1 MKAACSVRRFN
12 LSLLLRANTDMPD
25 PHWTIPVAR
34 WSSWPAAA
42 SAAPDIGFIEPI
54 VRRRLSTLSRV
65 ALKVA
70 HDCVGADEARVV
82 FASRHGELRRTTDIL
97 RAISSG
103 EPVSPTAFSLSV
115 LNAMTGVFGIA
126 RGDRS
131 AASAISAGP
140 ETLGYALLEAYAQF
154 ATQPASPVLLV
165 YADEPADPAYGTIE
179 DEVQG
184 GAIAILLSSE
194 GALGHLVCARSS
206 AVAPDISR
214 AVGHG
219 DPGPTAATAA
229 PAASTAAVAAAEKSV
244 APGHSAATGATGAA
258 QPRNAAEPETRFATQ
273 SQALL
278 HCLETGKPA
287 AWQGAGALWHWGWHD
302 RAA

>member
-1 MKAACSVRRFN
+1 
-12 LSLLLRANTDMPD
+12 MPD

-34 WSSWPAAA
+34 WSSWPAATT
-42 SAAPDIGFIEPI
+42 AAPDIGFIEPI
-54 VRRRLSTLSRV
+54 VRRRLSTLSKA

-70 HDCVGADEARVV
+70 HDCVAADEARVV

-140 ETLGYALLEAYAQF
+140 ETLGYALLEAYAQH
-154 ATQPASPVLLV
+154 ATQSASPVLLV
-165 YADEPADPAYGTIE
+165 YADEPADAAYGTID

-184 GAIAILLSSE
+184 GAIALLLNSE
-194 GALGHLVCARSS
+194 TAVGHLVCTRSAS
-206 AVAPDISR
+206 PR
-214 AVGHG
+214 LH
-219 DPGPTAATAA
+219 DPE
-229 PAASTAAVAAAEKSV
+229 PAA
-244 APGHSAATGATGAA
+244 
-258 QPRNAAEPETRFATQ
+258 TRFATQ

-278 HCLETGKPA
+278 HCLETGEPA
-287 AWQGAGALWHWGWHD
+287 AWQGAGVLWQWEWHD

>member
-1 MKAACSVRRFN
+1 
-12 LSLLLRANTDMPD
+12 MPD
-25 PHWTIPVAR
+25 LHWTIPVAR

-70 HDCVGADEARVV
+70 HDCVARDAVRVV

-97 RAISSG
+97 RAISAG

-131 AASAISAGP
+131 AASAISAGA
-140 ETLGYALLEAYAQF
+140 ETLGYALLEAHAQY
-154 ATQPASPVLLV
+154 ATQPDSPTLLV

-184 GAIAILLSSE
+184 GAIAILLDSE
-194 GALGHLVCARSS
+194 S
-206 AVAPDISR
+206 ATGELECWVSR
-214 AVGHG
+214 AGQS
-219 DPGPTAATAA
+219 DSAPLNATRASETGGMEGTDGTDGTDGTKSAA
-229 PAASTAAVAAAEKSV
+229 P
-244 APGHSAATGATGAA
+244 
-258 QPRNAAEPETRFATQ
+258 ETLFATQ
-273 SQALL
+273 SQALQ
-278 HCLETGKPA
+278 HCLETGLPA
-287 AWQGAGALWHWGWHD
+287 AWQNTGATWHWRWHD

>member
-1 MKAACSVRRFN
+1 
-12 LSLLLRANTDMPD
+12 MPD
-25 PHWTIPVAR
+25 LHWTIPVAR

-54 VRRRLSTLSRV
+54 VRRRLSTLSKV

-70 HDCVGADEARVV
+70 HDCVSQGEVRVV

-97 RAISSG
+97 RTISAG

-131 AASAISAGP
+131 AASAISAGA
-140 ETLGYALLEAYAQF
+140 ETLGYALLEAYAQYE
-154 ATQPASPVLLV
+154 TQPGSPVLLV

-184 GAIAILLSSE
+184 GAIAILLNGEAAAGQLICTLS
-194 GALGHLVCARSS
+194 GAGE
-206 AVAPDISR
+206 PE
-214 AVGHG
+214 
-219 DPGPTAATAA
+219 AAEAGQPA
-229 PAASTAAVAAAEKSV
+229 SHAGRENAASADE
-244 APGHSAATGATGAA
+244 
-258 QPRNAAEPETRFATQ
+258 RFATQ

-278 HCLETGKPA
+278 HCLETGRPA
-287 AWQGAGALWHWGWHD
+287 VWQGAGAAWHWRWHE

>member
-1 MKAACSVRRFN
+1 
-12 LSLLLRANTDMPD
+12 MPD
-25 PHWTIPVAR
+25 LHWTIPVAR

-70 HDCVGADEARVV
+70 HECVAQNEARVV

-97 RAISSG
+97 RAISAG

-131 AASAISAGP
+131 AASAISAGA
-140 ETLGYALLEAYAQF
+140 ETLGYALLEAHAQYA
-154 ATQPASPVLLV
+154 AQPGAPVLLV
-165 YADEPADPAYGTIE
+165 YADEPADAAYGTIE

-184 GAIAILLSSE
+184 GALAILLDSAAANGTLTCTVTG
-194 GALGHLVCARSS
+194 GAAQTPAMNDRQAASTPGS
-206 AVAPDISR
+206 A
-214 AVGHG
+214 AV
-219 DPGPTAATAA
+219 TAATQVPGAT
-229 PAASTAAVAAAEKSV
+229 PAASVAMETTAA
-244 APGHSAATGATGAA
+244 SATS
-258 QPRNAAEPETRFATQ
+258 FATQ
-273 SQALL
+273 SQALQ
-278 HCLETGKPA
+278 HCLETGHA
-287 AWQGAGALWHWGWHD
+287 SVWHNAGATWHWSWHAL
-302 RAA
+302 AA

>member
-1 MKAACSVRRFN
+1 
-12 LSLLLRANTDMPD
+12 MPD
-25 PHWTIPVAR
+25 LHWTIPVGR

-54 VRRRLSTLSRV
+54 VRRRLSTLSKV

-70 HDCVGADEARVV
+70 HDCVAQQPVRVV

-97 RAISSG
+97 CSISAG

-131 AASAISAGP
+131 AASAVSAGAQ
-140 ETLGYALLEAYAQF
+140 TLGYALLEAYAQY
-154 ATQPASPVLLV
+154 ATQPEAPVLLV
-165 YADEPADPAYGTIE
+165 YADEPADLAYGTIE

-184 GAIAILLSSE
+184 GAIAVLLEKDASAGHIICSLTRAHE
-194 GALGHLVCARSS
+194 GA
-206 AVAPDISR
+206 
-214 AVGHG
+214 G
-219 DPGPTAATAA
+219 DPRTASGD
-229 PAASTAAVAAAEKSV
+229 AASF
-244 APGHSAATGATGAA
+244 P
-258 QPRNAAEPETRFATQ
+258 TQ

-278 HCLETGKPA
+278 HCLETGQPA
-287 AWQGAGALWHWGWHD
+287 CWQRAGALWHWRWD
-302 RAA
+302 ERAA

>member
-1 MKAACSVRRFN
+1 
-12 LSLLLRANTDMPD
+12 MPD
-25 PHWTIPVAR
+25 LHWTLPVGR

-54 VRRRLSTLSRV
+54 VRRRLSTLSKV

-70 HDCVGADEARVV
+70 HDCVAQEPVRVV

-97 RAISSG
+97 RSISAG

-131 AASAISAGP
+131 AASAVSAGAQ
-140 ETLGYALLEAYAQF
+140 TLGYALLEAYAQY
-154 ATQPASPVLLV
+154 ATQPDAPVLLV
-165 YADEPADPAYGTIE
+165 YADEPADLAYGTIE

-184 GAIAILLSSE
+184 GAIAVLLQKE
-194 GALGHLVCARSS
+194 AAAGRLVCSL
-206 AVAPDISR
+206 SR
-214 AVGHG
+214 AHEEGG
-219 DPGPTAATAA
+219 DPRDPSRS
-229 PAASTAAVAAAEKSV
+229 AASDTASF
-244 APGHSAATGATGAA
+244 P
-258 QPRNAAEPETRFATQ
+258 TQ

-278 HCLETGKPA
+278 HCLETGQPA
-287 AWQGAGALWHWGWHD
+287 CWQRAGALWHWRWDD

>member
-1 MKAACSVRRFN
+1 VYSVRRFS

-34 WSSWPAAA
+34 WSCWPAAA
-42 SAAPDIGFIEPI
+42 SAPPDIGFIEPI
-54 VRRRLSTLSRV
+54 VRRRLSTLSKA

-70 HDCVGADEARVV
+70 HDCVARNEVRVV

-97 RAISSG
+97 RAISAG

-131 AASAISAGP
+131 AASAISAGA
-140 ETLGYALLEAYAQF
+140 ETLGYALLEAYAQH
-154 ATQPASPVLLV
+154 ATEPGAPVLLV
-165 YADEPADPAYGTIE
+165 YADEPADTAYGTIE

-184 GAIAILLSSE
+184 GAIAILLDDE
-194 GALGHLVCARSS
+194 
-206 AVAPDISR
+206 
-214 AVGHG
+214 
-219 DPGPTAATAA
+219 
-229 PAASTAAVAAAEKSV
+229 
-244 APGHSAATGATGAA
+244 AATGRLTCTRSAA
-258 QPRNAAEPETRFATQ
+258 GEAQAAPPIEAIEANQAGETNKASPTPPAERFATQ

-278 HCLETGKPA
+278 HCLETGA
-287 AWQGAGALWHWGWHD
+287 TTAWQGAGVIWHWSWHD

>member
-1 MKAACSVRRFN
+1 
-12 LSLLLRANTDMPD
+12 MPD
-25 PHWTIPVAR
+25 LHWTIPVGR
-34 WSSWPAAA
+34 WSSWPATA

-54 VRRRLSTLSRV
+54 VRRRLSTLSKV

-70 HDCVGADEARVV
+70 HDCVAQDAVRVV

-97 RAISSG
+97 RSISAG

-131 AASAISAGP
+131 AASAISAGAQ
-140 ETLGYALLEAYAQF
+140 TLGYALLEAHAQY
-154 ATQPASPVLLV
+154 ATQPDSPVLLV
-165 YADEPADPAYGTIE
+165 YADEPADAAYGTIE

-184 GAIAILLSSE
+184 GAIAILLDSE
-194 GALGHLVCARSS
+194 
-206 AVAPDISR
+206 
-214 AVGHG
+214 
-219 DPGPTAATAA
+219 
-229 PAASTAAVAAAEKSV
+229 AASGHMMCSLTRTGDTGAQQP
-244 APGHSAATGATGAA
+244 APPGAATGPGAA
-258 QPRNAAEPETRFATQ
+258 DAASGPGGARQACFATQ

-278 HCLETGKPA
+278 HCLETGQPA
-287 AWQGAGALWHWGWHD
+287 SWQRAGTLWHWSWHD

>member
-1 MKAACSVRRFN
+1 
-12 LSLLLRANTDMPD
+12 MPD
-25 PHWTIPVAR
+25 LHWTIPVAR

-70 HDCVGADEARVV
+70 HDCVAQNEVRVV

-97 RAISSG
+97 RTISAG

-126 RGDRS
+126 RSDRS
-131 AASAISAGP
+131 AASAISAGA
-140 ETLGYALLEAYAQF
+140 ETLGYALLEAYAQY
-154 ATQPASPVLLV
+154 ATQPGSPVLVV

-184 GAIAILLSSE
+184 GAIAILLSGE
-194 GALGHLVCARSS
+194 TAAGQLVCTLSGAGGLEAAGDGQRASHANRAS
-206 AVAPDISR
+206 EASPDESF
-214 AVGHG
+214 
-219 DPGPTAATAA
+219 
-229 PAASTAAVAAAEKSV
+229 S
-244 APGHSAATGATGAA
+244 
-258 QPRNAAEPETRFATQ
+258 TQ

-278 HCLETGKPA
+278 HSLETGRPA
-287 AWQGAGALWHWGWHD
+287 VWQGAGAAWHWSWHE

>member
-1 MKAACSVRRFN
+1 
-12 LSLLLRANTDMPD
+12 MPD

-70 HDCVGADEARVV
+70 HDCVGAGEARVV

-140 ETLGYALLEAYAQF
+140 ETLGYALLEAYAQY

-194 GALGHLVCARSS
+194 GALGDLVCARS
-206 AVAPDISR
+206 A
-214 AVGHG
+214 AVGPDTAHAVG
-219 DPGPTAATAA
+219 RRDASPTAATAA
-229 PAASTAAVAAAEKSV
+229 STGAGAPAANRV
-244 APGHSAATGATGAA
+244 APEHSAATDASGAA
-258 QPRNAAEPETRFATQ
+258 QPRDAAEPETRFATQ

>member
-1 MKAACSVRRFN
+1 
-12 LSLLLRANTDMPD
+12 MPD

-34 WSSWPAAA
+34 WSSWPADA

-54 VRRRLSTLSRV
+54 VRRRLSTLSRT

-70 HDCVGADEARVV
+70 HDCVGAEEARVV

-140 ETLGYALLEAYAQF
+140 ETLGYALLEAYAQY
-154 ATQPASPVLLV
+154 AMQPASPVLLV

-184 GAIAILLSSE
+184 GAVAILLRSE
-194 GALGHLVCARSS
+194 GALGDLVCERS
-206 AVAPDISR
+206 AAGGPDPAQ
-214 AVGHG
+214 AVGQG
-219 DPGPTAATAA
+219 DASPTAATAA
-229 PAASTAAVAAAEKSV
+229 STEA
-244 APGHSAATGATGAA
+244 GATAKNLALSQSPATDAAGAA
-258 QPRNAAEPETRFATQ
+258 QSHNAGQPEARFATQ

-278 HCLETGKPA
+278 HCLETGTPA
-287 AWQGAGALWHWGWHD
+287 AWQGAGAVWHWRWHD

>member
-1 MKAACSVRRFN
+1 
-12 LSLLLRANTDMPD
+12 MPD
-25 PHWTIPVAR
+25 LHWTIPVAR

-42 SAAPDIGFIEPI
+42 SAAPNIGFIEPI

-70 HDCVGADEARVV
+70 HDCVAQDEVRVV

-97 RAISSG
+97 RTISAG

-131 AASAISAGP
+131 AASAISAGA
-140 ETLGYALLEAYAQF
+140 ETLGYALLEAYAQY
-154 ATQPASPVLLV
+154 ATQPGSPVLLV

-184 GAIAILLSSE
+184 GAIAILLNGE
-194 GALGHLVCARSS
+194 GAAGQLVCTLSDA
-206 AVAPDISR
+206 
-214 AVGHG
+214 GE
-219 DPGPTAATAA
+219 AAEAA
-229 PAASTAAVAAAEKSV
+229 HKANQIDAGSAASPEASAEES
-244 APGHSAATGATGAA
+244 
-258 QPRNAAEPETRFATQ
+258 FATQ

-278 HCLETGKPA
+278 HCLEAGSPTV
-287 AWQGAGALWHWGWHD
+287 WQGAGAAWHWRWHE
-302 RAA
+302 RAV

>member
-1 MKAACSVRRFN
+1 MH
-12 LSLLLRANTDMPD
+12 D

-34 WSSWPAAA
+34 WSSWSSWSSWPAAA

-70 HDCVGADEARVV
+70 HDCVGGNEARVV

-97 RAISSG
+97 RTISAG

-140 ETLGYALLEAYAQF
+140 ETLGYALLEAYAQH
-154 ATQPASPVLLV
+154 AAQPASPVLLV
-165 YADEPADPAYGTIE
+165 YADEPADPTYGTIE

-184 GAIAILLSSE
+184 GAIALLLSNE
-194 GALGHLVCARSS
+194 AGQGHLVCTRLASPIGQQS
-206 AVAPDISR
+206 QPAEQGAAGAVST
-214 AVGHG
+214 GS
-219 DPGPTAATAA
+219 TAS
-229 PAASTAAVAAAEKSV
+229 AASATSQSV
-244 APGHSAATGATGAA
+244 GAA
-258 QPRNAAEPETRFATQ
+258 DAEPATRFATQ

-287 AWQGAGALWHWGWHD
+287 AWQGDGTLWHWGWHD

>member
-1 MKAACSVRRFN
+1 
-12 LSLLLRANTDMPD
+12 MPD
-25 PHWTIPVAR
+25 LHWTIPVGR
-34 WSSWPAAA
+34 WSSWPATA
-42 SAAPDIGFIEPI
+42 SAAPEIGFIEPM
-54 VRRRLSTLSRV
+54 VRRRLSTLSKV

-70 HDCVGADEARVV
+70 HDCVAEDAVRVV

-97 RAISSG
+97 RNISAG

-140 ETLGYALLEAYAQF
+140 QTLGYALLEAYAQY
-154 ATQPASPVLLV
+154 ATQPDSPVLLV
-165 YADEPADPAYGTIE
+165 YADEPADAAYGTIE

-184 GAIAILLSSE
+184 GAIAILLDRE
-194 GALGHLVCARSS
+194 AAAGHITCSLSRSGGQPS
-206 AVAPDISR
+206 AQSGDANAAGEKGMLDEAVAVEGRI
-214 AVGHG
+214 AIG
-219 DPGPTAATAA
+219 AAA
-229 PAASTAAVAAAEKSV
+229 AAAESV
-244 APGHSAATGATGAA
+244 SSFGSSAT
-258 QPRNAAEPETRFATQ
+258 FATQ

-278 HCLETGKPA
+278 HCLETGAPA
-287 AWQGAGALWHWGWHD
+287 CWQRAGTLWHWSWHD

>member
-1 MKAACSVRRFN
+1 
-12 LSLLLRANTDMPD
+12 MPD
-25 PHWTIPVAR
+25 LHWTIPVAR

-54 VRRRLSTLSRV
+54 VRRRLSTLSKV

-70 HDCVGADEARVV
+70 HDCVAQDEVRVV

-97 RAISSG
+97 RTISTG

-131 AASAISAGP
+131 AASAISAGA
-140 ETLGYALLEAYAQF
+140 ETLGYALLEAYAQY
-154 ATQPASPVLLV
+154 ATEPGSPVLLV

-184 GAIAILLSSE
+184 GAIAILLNGE
-194 GALGHLVCARSS
+194 AAAGQLVCTLFGAGEREAAEAAQQASHAGEASEANAANVANAASESS
-206 AVAPDISR
+206 AD
-214 AVGHG
+214 
-219 DPGPTAATAA
+219 
-229 PAASTAAVAAAEKSV
+229 
-244 APGHSAATGATGAA
+244 
-258 QPRNAAEPETRFATQ
+258 EPFATQ

-278 HCLETGKPA
+278 HCLETGRPA
-287 AWQGAGALWHWGWHD
+287 VWQGAGAAWHWRWHE